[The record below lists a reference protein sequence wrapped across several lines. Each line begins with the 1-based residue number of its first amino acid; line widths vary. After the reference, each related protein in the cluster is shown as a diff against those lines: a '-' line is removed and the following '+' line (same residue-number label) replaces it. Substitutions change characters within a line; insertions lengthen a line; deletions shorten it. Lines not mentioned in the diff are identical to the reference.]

1 MKKGKVIEMQNVFL
15 VVGWTKGKDMK
26 VVTLCK
32 TRELAQ
38 QVQTSYRQAGWEI
51 VDIHDLPVYEDFNS
65 YDSWEI

>member
-1 MKKGKVIEMQNVFL
+1 MKNVFL
-15 VVGWTKGKDMK
+15 VVAWTKVHDMK
-26 VVTLCK
+26 IVTVCK
-32 TRELAQ
+32 TKELAQ